1 MSTDPTSRNL
11 TLSHVHAT
19 VAADRAISARRRQD
33 LLSALNTCAK
43 VLGKPLDALP
53 AAPRQLGALLAAARP
68 AALGVSDRRWANIR
82 SLVSQGLAATAPL
95 LPARQTTPLSEDW
108 ASLSAA
114 VQPRF
119 RRASLEPGLRWLSE
133 RQINPDSLT
142 IEKLRDFLEEM
153 RLNSLRQKPE
163 EVCRRFVKNWNHA
176 VDNVPGWPQLRL
188 EWENR
193 RPIRHLPWSAYPP
206 SLEADVEAFLDRQA
220 GIDPLGMDG
229 PPKPLRQKTLESYRL
244 VLRNFAWS
252 IVQTGV
258 APETLRTLADLVSP
272 ANFRAGLQDLWVR
285 NGGEGNRSSTLARR
299 AHLLIG
305 IARHYVGADEASLAA
320 MAKIAKRLEPKT
332 TGLTAKNRERLQ
344 PFNSQTVVHQ
354 FVSHPFAVQAQIKRR
369 GERTVRCAERALRVA
384 AIAILMVA
392 PIRIKN
398 LRQIQIGKHL
408 QMQGDR
414 FMLFLDDFEVK
425 NEVNL
430 SFELDPQT
438 ADLVRWYI
446 DEHRPRL
453 NPAGSDFLFPG
464 LKGGPRS
471 ECGMSN
477 PIKREMRKC
486 LGLEMNPHLFRH
498 VSAKI
503 FLDRNPGQWET
514 VRQLL
519 AHKSIVTTMRF
530 YAEFDR
536 TIAAKLYQKVV
547 TGIRQLEAAE

>member
-11 TLSHVHAT
+11 NLSYVHAMIAT
-19 VAADRAISARRRQD
+19 DSAMPARRRQD

-53 AAPRQLGALLAAARP
+53 ASPRQIGALLAAARP
-68 AALGVSDRRWANIR
+68 AGSAVSDRRWANVR
-82 SLVSQGLAATAPL
+82 SLVGQALAAAAPL
-95 LPARQTTPLSEDW
+95 LPARQATPLSEDW
-108 ASLSAA
+108 AALSAA
-114 VQPRF
+114 VEPRF
-119 RRASLEPGLRWLSE
+119 RRASIEPGLRWLSA
-133 RQINPDSLT
+133 RQISPVSLT
-142 IEKLRDFLEEM
+142 IQDLKIFLEEV

-163 EVCRRFVKNWNHA
+163 EVCRRFVKNWNNA
-176 VDNVPGWPQLRL
+176 VDHVPGWPQLRL
-188 EWENR
+188 EWKSR
-193 RPIRHLPWSAYPP
+193 RPIRHLPWSAYPAT
-206 SLEADVEAFLDRQA
+206 LEADVEAFLARQA

-229 PPKPLRQKTLESYRL
+229 PPKPLRQKTLDTYRL

-258 APETLRTLADLVSP
+258 APDGLRTLADLVSP
-272 ANFRAGLQDLWVR
+272 ANFKAGLKDLWQR
-285 NGGEGNRSSTLARR
+285 NGGEANRSSTLACR

-320 MAKIAKRLEPKT
+320 MAKIAKRLEPKAS
-332 TGLTAKNRERLQ
+332 GLTVKNRERLQ
-344 PFNSQTVVHQ
+344 PFNSEDVVRK
-354 FVSHPFAVQAQIKRR
+354 FVNYPFEARAKIKRSGASTKR
-369 GERTVRCAERALRVA
+369 AAERALRVA

-392 PIRIKN
+392 PISIKN
-398 LRQIQIGKHL
+398 LRELQIGKHL
-408 QMQGDR
+408 QMHGDR

-438 ADLVRWYI
+438 ANLLRWYI
-446 DEHRPRL
+446 DEHRPLL

-471 ECGMSN
+471 ECGMSD
-477 PIKREMRKC
+477 PIKREMRKGV
-486 LGLEMNPHLFRH
+486 GLEVNPHLFRH

-519 AHKSIVTTMRF
+519 GHNSIVTTMRF

-547 TGIRQLEAAE
+547 TGIRQMEPAE